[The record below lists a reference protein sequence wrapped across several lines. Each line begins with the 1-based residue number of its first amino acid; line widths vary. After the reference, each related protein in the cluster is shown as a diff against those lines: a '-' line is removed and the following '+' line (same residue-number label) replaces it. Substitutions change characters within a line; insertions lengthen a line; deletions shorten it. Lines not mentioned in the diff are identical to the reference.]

1 MPVFTL
7 GLSHK
12 TAPLDVRERVV
23 FSAEDSAGALAHLAR
38 LDGIE
43 EAAII
48 STCNRTEI
56 YTFTHSDNAADMLGR
71 WLAEQHRLEY
81 EWLRPYLYSY
91 RGRDAV
97 NQLLTV
103 ASGLDSLVLGEPQIL
118 GQTKV
123 AYHQSAAA
131 GTLGQALERLF
142 QHAFSVAK
150 QVRSET
156 SIGENPVSVAY
167 AAVSL
172 AKQIFGDIPRR
183 AALLVGAGEMIE
195 LTARHLKD
203 QGLQKLIVANRSE
216 DKAEKI
222 AESYDGEGIS
232 LSDIPHRL
240 AEADIIVTS
249 TASALPI
256 LGKGSVESALR
267 TRKHR
272 PFFMVDLAVPRDIEP
287 EVAELR
293 DVYLYSIDDLRSV
306 IEENVRSRETA
317 ASQASEIVDTQ
328 VERFMTWLRTLDAVD
343 AIRELRDNGDRLREQ
358 TLRRARQRLARGE
371 SPEAALEYLANT
383 LTKKLLHEPT
393 VGLRQAAGS
402 GDMERLRVARELL
415 GLPREDDSES

>member
-1 MPVFTL
+1 MPVFSL

-12 TAPLDVRERVV
+12 TAPLEVRERVV
-23 FSAEDSAGALAHLAR
+23 FSAEASISALAELAR

-43 EAAII
+43 EAAVI

-56 YTFTHSDNAADMLGR
+56 YALIHGETPTEHVGR
-71 WLAEQHRLEY
+71 WLAEQHGLDY
-81 EWLRPYLYSY
+81 DWLRPYLYSY
-91 RGRDAV
+91 RGREAV
-97 NQLLTV
+97 SQLLTV

-118 GQTKV
+118 GQTKA

-156 SIGENPVSVAY
+156 AIGENPVSVAY

-172 AKQIFGDIPRR
+172 AKQIFGDIPQR

-195 LTARHLKD
+195 LTARHLKE
-203 QGLQKLIVANRSE
+203 QGLQRLVVANRSAE
-216 DKAEKI
+216 KAEKI
-222 AESYDGEGIS
+222 AAAYDGEGIA
-232 LSDIPHRL
+232 LTDIPHRL
-240 AEADIIVTS
+240 AEADIIVAS

-256 LGKGSVESALR
+256 LGKGSVERALR
-267 TRKHR
+267 ARKHR

-317 ASQASEIVDTQ
+317 AAQAREIVDAQ

-343 AIRELRDNGDRLREQ
+343 AIRQLRGNGERLREQ
-358 TLRRARQRLARGE
+358 ALHRAKRRLARGE
-371 SPEAALEYLANT
+371 SPEAALEYLAHT
-383 LTKKLLHEPT
+383 LTRKLLHEPT

-402 GDMERLRVARELL
+402 GDAQQLRIARELL
-415 GLPREDDSES
+415 GLPGEEDSDS